1 MQTIPS
7 DIFEQFSAVL
17 IKRAIPL
24 SSHEDYR
31 KWLRYYLDFRIK
43 YTLPDSRSEH
53 VRMFVQKLREKGQT
67 PEQQKQA
74 ARALSIFFES
84 QSKKRSEEGKQN
96 NGKSGSATIQK
107 SPLPLSISPL
117 KGERA
122 EGGNKAGV
130 EQRGGSRF
138 NEWRCL
144 EKSGSSEWDKIIDDL
159 AAEITTRHYSRKTL
173 KTYADWSRKFQSYL
187 KNKPPESLTSADVK
201 AYVSYLAVK
210 CKVAASTQNHITLFK
225 FMWQRKMSS
234 SSEVP

>member
-1 MQTIPS
+1 MAMP
-7 DIFEQFSAVL
+7 
-17 IKRAIPL
+17 
-24 SSHEDYR
+24 
-31 KWLRYYLDFRIK
+31 
-43 YTLPDSRSEH
+43 
-53 VRMFVQKLREKGQT
+53 
-67 PEQQKQA
+67 
-74 ARALSIFFES
+74 
-84 QSKKRSEEGKQN
+84 
-96 NGKSGSATIQK
+96 
-107 SPLPLSISPL
+107 
-117 KGERA
+117 
-122 EGGNKAGV
+122 
-130 EQRGGSRF
+130 
-138 NEWRCL
+138 